1 MFMINPMLLN
11 PNTKG
16 SSQSFGLNLSKLPIK
31 IWLERGFM
39 HPMFLIVLA
48 NIGFLLVVV
57 DVLRACRQ
65 SENPESNMRVDC
77 FDFINGT
84 FVRRPGANCQVKT

>member
-1 MFMINPMLLN
+1 MPLD
-11 PNTKG
+11 PNLRGHSPK
-16 SSQSFGLNLSKLPIK
+16 FGI
-31 IWLERGFM
+31 RGVLYV
-39 HPMFLIVLA
+39 HLIFLVLA

-65 SENPESNMRVDC
+65 NENPESNMRIDC

-84 FVRRPGANCQVKT
+84 FVRRPGANCQVKI